1 MLDTC
6 ILIDFHLIESK
17 KKHKQPIHKA
27 LKTSEII
34 RNYLLKGDIVN
45 KITLWNLLEYRDV
58 LEKIIEEKKLIE
70 NGYSLQE
77 FSEGRKI
84 LPLTSKELEI
94 TNKAKENIKEISE
107 YSHLQISDIF
117 ENLLEIYGKLGF
129 TLLDAIHLIHA
140 QHLKDC
146 QYFVT
151 RDNRLINQYKSVLKK
166 GLKERVKLINRKEL
180 INLVEKGKKN
190 FKPTSSKSNKNG

>member
-17 KKHKQPIHKA
+17 KKHTQPIHKS
-27 LKTSEII
+27 LRKSEVI
-34 RNYLLKGDIVN
+34 RNYLLKGEIVN

-84 LPLTSKELEI
+84 LPLTPKELEI

-107 YSHLQISDIF
+107 YSHLQIIDSF
-117 ENLLEIYGKLGF
+117 EELLKIYGELGI
-129 TLLDAIHLIHA
+129 TLLDAMHIIHA

-151 RDNRLINQYKSVLKK
+151 RDNRLINQYKFLLKT
-166 GLKERVKLINRKEL
+166 LNILILYLLLFSGIFRQFF
-180 INLVEKGKKN
+180 V
-190 FKPTSSKSNKNG
+190 